1 MRNSAVTVLVALILL
16 VVLGTSSIGV
26 AGAAHSVTAQTGL
39 VALASYEFD
48 DPAHAYDSVILGK
61 LVQTSLDTD
70 VASPYGIGTALRPQA
85 PAHLYDFPAFFVAPR
100 GGGNGT
106 LYRGL
111 ADGEDPALGLV
122 ARNPD
127 ANITPSQHVF
137 GTRDSQWIST
147 TRDPAVAAETY
158 GEHGWVAI
166 DASRVTGPVVDV
178 SGGVPA
184 HVPGHNC
191 MFCNA
196 ARAHQ
201 EVLI

>member
-1 MRNSAVTVLVALILL
+1 MVGCPIVLVLVILFGGVSVGDASQAQPWGETVYSYDTAGDVAQIPTTEPDGAVVLVADMAGS
-16 VVLGTSSIGV
+16 VLRPGGPIG
-26 AGAAHSVTAQTGL
+26 HL
-39 VALASYEFD
+39 
-48 DPAHAYDSVILGK
+48 YDSVR
-61 LVQTSLDTD
+61 SLE
-70 VASPYGIGTALRPQA
+70 A
-85 PAHLYDFPAFFVAPR
+85 PS
-100 GGGNGT
+100 GGGSGT

-147 TRDPAVAAETY
+147 TRDPAVAAEIY

-201 EVLI
+201 EVLIQGAPPGAVTRMIN